1 MKEGRI
7 FYQGSTEGIVD
18 YYAGKGRVCPDN
30 YNPSDFVM
38 NLIQS
43 ETVETLEENKLF
55 MDISSSLIED
65 EGLKSTTLDSE
76 ALEFQ
81 SESSFVKQILAISYR
96 EIINFF
102 RDIPSLIARIGVTVI
117 LNVLY
122 GLIFLG
128 AGERDNSD
136 TENFNSHVGAI
147 SMLVIFSLFGSGQ
160 SVLLAFPFERP
171 MILREYVTGTCKII
185 FFSFLSSLN
194 S

>member
-18 YYAGKGRVCPDN
+18 YFTAKGRICPDN

-43 ETVETLEENKLF
+43 ETTETLEENKLF
-55 MDISSSLIED
+55 MDISSSLLND
-65 EGLKSTTLDSE
+65 EGLKSTRLESE

-81 SESSFVKQILAISYR
+81 SESSFVRQILAISYR

-102 RDIPSLIARIGVTVI
+102 RDVPSLIARIGVTVI
-117 LNVLY
+117 LNVVY

-128 AGERDNSD
+128 AGERDNAD

-171 MILREYVTGTCKII
+171 MILREYVTGTCKLC
-185 FFSFLSSLN
+185 F
-194 S
+194 